1 MTSPQ
6 DRWLVIVGSALA
18 LGVLGYGVAAS
29 ASQAPAVVVVV
40 VPAPLPTLATV
51 PPAATSAV
59 PPGAPLKSPTPAPAA
74 PAGNGPAEMD
84 WSTLT
89 AYEYQQGLAGLSDAV
104 KALDG
109 RRVSMG
115 GFLMPIYEFDDIHEF
130 SLVPNHQ
137 SCCFGIPAGLNGQ
150 IYVKITGKRGLPNT
164 NEPLRVTGTF
174 RAKEIKE
181 AGYVLAIYAI
191 EDADVKIVGY

>member
-1 MTSPQ
+1 MPSPQ
-6 DRWLVIVGSALA
+6 DRWLVIVGTALA
-18 LGVLGYGVAAS
+18 LGVLGYGVAAG
-29 ASQAPAVVVVV
+29 AAQAPTTVVVVM
-40 VPAPLPTLATV
+40 APLPTLAPV
-51 PPAATSAV
+51 PPAATPAV
-59 PPGAPLKSPTPAPAA
+59 TPNAPTTPPAPAPA
-74 PAGNGPAEMD
+74 PGANGLAEVD
-84 WSTLT
+84 WATLT
-89 AYEYQQGLAGLSDAV
+89 AYEYQQGLAGLSDRI

-130 SLVPNHQ
+130 ALVPNHQ

-150 IYVKITGKRGLPNT
+150 IYVKISGKRGLPNT